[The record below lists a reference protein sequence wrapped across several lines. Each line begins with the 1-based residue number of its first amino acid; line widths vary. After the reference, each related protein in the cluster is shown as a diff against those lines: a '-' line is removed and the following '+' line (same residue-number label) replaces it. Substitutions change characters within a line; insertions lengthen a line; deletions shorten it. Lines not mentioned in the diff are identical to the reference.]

1 MILSE
6 GRWRST
12 DICQTNLAGAMLA
25 QCHVDTIAFTE
36 CFLLPRKSKQA
47 VGSVGKVC
55 MTQDRPGEGNS
66 RDFYKPRGNM

>member
-1 MILSE
+1 MRAGGDPLISVRPIL
-6 GRWRST
+6 
-12 DICQTNLAGAMLA
+12 QAMLA

>member
-1 MILSE
+1 
-6 GRWRST
+6 
-12 DICQTNLAGAMLA
+12 MLA